1 MSDIETKT
9 KDEYMNDVL
18 SQLKEIRHYAKS
30 NTETLSS
37 QWLAFDSGE
46 YKDKELAG
54 KIDKL
59 LNAQGKL
66 HDEIEKSIAD
76 IEILINKSAQ

>member
-1 MSDIETKT
+1 MTDIETKT
-9 KDEYMNDVL
+9 KDDYMNDVL

-46 YKDKELAG
+46 FKDKELAE

-66 HDEIEKSIAD
+66 HDEIEQSIAD
-76 IEILINKSAQ
+76 IEIMINTTAE

>member
-9 KDEYMNDVL
+9 KEDYLNDVL

-30 NTETLSS
+30 NTETLSA

-46 YKDKELAG
+46 FEDKELAG
-54 KIDKL
+54 KVDSL

-66 HDEIEKSIAD
+66 HDDVEAAIAD
-76 IEILINKSAQ
+76 IEIIINKSAS

>member
-1 MSDIETKT
+1 MTDIENKT
-9 KDEYMNDVL
+9 KDDYITDVL

-30 NTETLSS
+30 NTETLSA

-46 YKDKELAG
+46 FKDKELAER
-54 KIDKL
+54 IDRL

-66 HDEIEKSIAD
+66 HDDIEASIAD
-76 IEILINKSAQ
+76 IEIRINKSAE

>member
-9 KDEYMNDVL
+9 KDEYLNDVL

-46 YKDKELAG
+46 YKDKDLAE

-66 HDEIEKSIAD
+66 HDEIEQSISD
-76 IEILINKSAQ
+76 IEILINTTPE